1 MEKGTFIIVILVIL
15 ILTLASPIIF
25 IWSLNTLF
33 ALNIAYGFL
42 EWLAALILVGM
53 VTGNGARLKSK
64 D

>member
-1 MEKGTFIIVILVIL
+1 MEKGTLITLILVIL